1 MSATASELEYE
12 IAPELQQ
19 QLRSY
24 PGKWALVTRTRL
36 LALGDTPTEAVTN
49 AKGIEADSDPILKH
63 IPRGDGITYV
73 Y

>member
-19 QLRSY
+19 QLRGY

-36 LALGDTPTEAVTN
+36 LAVGDSPAEAVRN
-49 AKGIEADSDPILKH
+49 AQGIEADSDPILKH
-63 IPRGDGITYV
+63 IPRDDGITYV